1 MVEVVFGSVVSIGI
15 TLFALSAI
23 AGEFKARWTQIGAA
37 LAFDANAQALPQ
49 MRSVRPAVAP
59 ARAWPAPARIGYRP
73 QQRAAA

>member
-1 MVEVVFGSVVSIGI
+1 MVEVVFGSVISIGV

-37 LAFDANAQALPQ
+37 LAFDANAY
-49 MRSVRPAVAP
+49 VAP
-59 ARAWPAPARIGYRP
+59 EFRQIKRTAGPVRSWPAPARVGARL